1 VVAIW
6 REKIKREIF
15 LKELRRKIA
24 TPFEQAQETSR
35 DNSKPNV
42 RAVDYA

>member
-35 DNSKPNV
+35 DNKPNV
-42 RAVDYA
+42 RADDYA